1 LVRRAVSGARPPKA
15 LSKDVKVSTTELT
28 ALAALFEGLGGRGG
42 DFVAG
47 AGGLKN

>member
-1 LVRRAVSGARPPKA
+1 VRRAVSGANPPKA

-47 AGGLKN
+47 AGGLKI